1 MNHSNVFRE
10 EDLPSPPLFP
20 LIVYQALAQQI
31 IEECKIVEGLC
42 LDIGSG
48 VGMLGIQLAKLTQL
62 EVLLLDVDRKA
73 LIGGLKNAEHFKVEE
88 RVSAIRAD
96 VHNLPFKSNSIN
108 LMVSRGA
115 IPFWKDHVKAFREIH
130 EILVR
135 DGKAFIGGGLTR
147 NLPENVRRELGYR
160 IRQFFNSPR
169 GRRYPPPESWKL
181 DEWLRKAGVAKF
193 EIIQGDPGRWVKI
206 TKS

>member
-1 MNHSNVFRE
+1 MDNSNLLR

-20 LIVYQALAQQI
+20 LIVYQALAQEI
-31 IEECKIVEGLC
+31 IEECNIVEGLC
-42 LDIGSG
+42 VDIGSG

-62 EVLLLDVDRKA
+62 EVLLLDVDKKA
-73 LIGGLKNAEHFKVEE
+73 LIGSLKNAEHFKVKG

-108 LMVSRGA
+108 LIVSRGS
-115 IPFWKDHVKAFREIH
+115 IPFWKDHVKAFREIYDA
-130 EILVR
+130 LVGGGR
-135 DGKAFIGGGLTR
+135 AFIGGGLTR

-169 GRRYPPPESWKL
+169 GRQYPPPESWKL

-193 EIIQGDPGRWVKI
+193 EVIQGDPGRWVKI

>member
-1 MNHSNVFRE
+1 
-10 EDLPSPPLFP
+10 
-20 LIVYQALAQQI
+20 LIVYQALAQKI
-31 IEECKIVEGLC
+31 IEECNIVEGLC
-42 LDIGSG
+42 VDIGSG

-62 EVLLLDVDRKA
+62 EVLLLDVDKKA
-73 LIGGLKNAEHFKVEE
+73 LIGSLKNAEHFKVKG

-108 LMVSRGA
+108 LIVSRGS
-115 IPFWKDHVKAFREIH
+115 IPFWKDHVKAFREIYDA
-130 EILVR
+130 LVGGGR
-135 DGKAFIGGGLTR
+135 AFIGGGLTR

-169 GRRYPPPESWKL
+169 GRQYPPPESWKL

-193 EIIQGDPGRWVKI
+193 EVIQGDPGRWVKI

>member
-1 MNHSNVFRE
+1 MDNSNLLR

-20 LIVYQALAQQI
+20 LIVYQALAQKI
-31 IEECKIVEGLC
+31 IEECNIVEGLC
-42 LDIGSG
+42 VDIGSG

-62 EVLLLDVDRKA
+62 EVLLLDVDKKA
-73 LIGGLKNAEHFKVEE
+73 LIGSLKNAEHFKVKG

-108 LMVSRGA
+108 LIVSRGS
-115 IPFWKDHVKAFREIH
+115 IPFWKDHVKAFREIYDA
-130 EILVR
+130 LVGGGR
-135 DGKAFIGGGLTR
+135 AFIGGGLTR

-169 GRRYPPPESWKL
+169 GRQYPPPESWKL

-193 EIIQGDPGRWVKI
+193 EVIQGDPGRWVKI

>member
-1 MNHSNVFRE
+1 MDNSNLLR

-20 LIVYQALAQQI
+20 LIVYQALAQEI
-31 IEECKIVEGLC
+31 IEGCNIVEGLC
-42 LDIGSG
+42 VDIGSG

-62 EVLLLDVDRKA
+62 EVLLLDVDKKA
-73 LIGGLKNAEHFKVEE
+73 LIGSLKNAEHFKVKG

-108 LMVSRGA
+108 LIVSRGS
-115 IPFWKDHVKAFREIH
+115 IPFWKDHVKAFREIYDA
-130 EILVR
+130 LVGGGR
-135 DGKAFIGGGLTR
+135 AFIGGGLTR

-169 GRRYPPPESWKL
+169 GRQYPPPESWKL

-193 EIIQGDPGRWVKI
+193 EVIQGDPGRWVKI
-206 TKS
+206 TRS

>member
-1 MNHSNVFRE
+1 MDNSNLLR
-10 EDLPSPPLFP
+10 EDLPSSPLFP
-20 LIVYQALAQQI
+20 LIVYQALAQEI
-31 IEECKIVEGLC
+31 IEECNIVEGLC
-42 LDIGSG
+42 VDIGSG

-62 EVLLLDVDRKA
+62 EVLLLDVDKKA
-73 LIGGLKNAEHFKVEE
+73 LIGSLKNAEHFKVKG

-108 LMVSRGA
+108 LIVSRGS
-115 IPFWKDHVKAFREIH
+115 IPFWKDHVKAFREIYDA
-130 EILVR
+130 LVGGGR
-135 DGKAFIGGGLTR
+135 AFIGGGLTR

-169 GRRYPPPESWKL
+169 GRQYPPPESWKL

-193 EIIQGDPGRWVKI
+193 EVIQGDPGRWVKI

>member
-1 MNHSNVFRE
+1 MDNSNLLR

-20 LIVYQALAQQI
+20 LIVYQALAQKI
-31 IEECKIVEGLC
+31 IEECNIVEGLC
-42 LDIGSG
+42 VDIGSG

-62 EVLLLDVDRKA
+62 EVLLLDVDKKA
-73 LIGGLKNAEHFKVEE
+73 LIGSLKNAEHFKVKG

-108 LMVSRGA
+108 LIVSRGS
-115 IPFWKDHVKAFREIH
+115 IPFWKDHVKAFREIYDA
-130 EILVR
+130 LVGGGR
-135 DGKAFIGGGLTR
+135 AFIGGGLTR

-169 GRRYPPPESWKL
+169 GRQYPPPESWKL

-193 EIIQGDPGRWVKI
+193 EVIQGDPGRWVKV